1 MDQIDN
7 RFPADQ
13 LLQFVQMHFF
23 IFPKNC
29 DERCIKEAMVVLA
42 DGSFNGRAAYV
53 IKGKGYI
60 QTVPSSDQI
69 V

>member
-1 MDQIDN
+1 
-7 RFPADQ
+7 
-13 LLQFVQMHFF
+13 MHFF